1 MLGTTVCARAQEDS
15 VEQQCDA
22 VSTGRVLET
31 VVMRQTVVHKA
42 KEKTDG
48 CSTSVSI
55 IRPCGSVHL
64 RDATEKKETPFLSV
78 NHNSW
83 LKV

>member
-15 VEQQCDA
+15 VEQQRDA
-22 VSTGRVLET
+22 VSTGCVLET
-31 VVMRQTVVHKA
+31 VVMRQTVVYKA
-42 KEKTDG
+42 KENTDG
-48 CSTSVSI
+48 CTSVSI

-64 RDATEKKETPFLSV
+64 RDATEKKGTPFLRV